1 MLDSP
6 DITSRVEEILEAH
19 RGVEGAF
26 LPILHAIQASF
37 GYIPEAA
44 LLQAAKALTIPKAEA
59 FGVMTFYHDFR
70 DAPPGRHV
78 VKLCRSESCQ
88 ARGAEKLH
96 EHARSSLGV
105 DWKGTTKDGRVTLEP
120 VYCLGLCACGPSM
133 TVDGEVVGL
142 VDEVKFDEIVKGLD

>member
-37 GYIPEAA
+37 GHVPEQA
-44 LLQAAKALTIPKAEA
+44 LLQVARELTMSKAEA
-59 FGVMTFYHDFR
+59 WGAMTFYHDFR
-70 DAPPGRHV
+70 EAPPGRHV

-96 EHARSSLGV
+96 EHAREALGV
-105 DWKGTTKDGRVTLEP
+105 GWKETTGDGRVTLEP

-133 TVDGEVVGL
+133 LVDGEVVGL
-142 VDEVKFDEIVKGLD
+142 VDEAKFDEIVKGLE

>member
-6 DITSRVEEILEAH
+6 EITSRVEEILEAH

-26 LPILHAIQASF
+26 LPILHDIQASF

-44 LLQAAKALTIPKAEA
+44 LLQAAKALTIPRAEA
-59 FGVMTFYHDFR
+59 FGAMTFYHDFR

-96 EHARSSLGV
+96 QHARESLEV
-105 DWKGTTKDGRVTLEP
+105 DWKGTTKDGCVTLEP

-133 TVDGEVVGL
+133 LVDGEVVGL
-142 VDEVKFDEIVKGLD
+142 VDEAKFDEIVKGLE